1 MIMARKRSRKGSKA
15 PLKAVAVDSMVENPY
30 LNATILEIVDNQ
42 LRDGTPPETRQ
53 TLDRL
58 VKEGHTPDEAR
69 RLIGC
74 VVVNEIQAVLKH
86 NEVFNEARFVAGL
99 ERLPTLP

>member
-1 MIMARKRSRKGSKA
+1 MARKRARQGTKA
-15 PLKAVAVDSMVENPY
+15 PKKTYGNDSTATNPY

-53 TLDRL
+53 TFERL
-58 VKEGHTPDEAR
+58 LNEGQTPDEAR
-69 RLIGC
+69 RLIGY
-74 VVVNEIQAVLKH
+74 VVANEIQAVLKN